1 MTEHLPDFRIHEPE
15 SPVYDPFYEN
25 TLTDAIELAA
35 QIHDG
40 QTDKGGTPYILHPLR
55 VMLKM
60 ATDEERIVAV
70 LHDVIEDSDGRVT
83 LERLTSMGF
92 SGEITEALDA
102 LTKRPGEAYGDYI
115 QRLKAASALARKV
128 KLADLED
135 NMDLARIAEPSAQ
148 DRERVEKYRAAYVE
162 LSEQAQTE

>member
-1 MTEHLPDFRIHEPE
+1 MTDHLPDFRINEPE

-40 QTDKGGTPYILHPLR
+40 QTDKGGEPYILHPLR
-55 VMLKM
+55 VMLRM
-60 ATDEERIVAV
+60 ATDQERIVAM
-70 LHDVIEDSDGRVT
+70 LHDVIEDSEGRVT

-92 SGEITEALDA
+92 SREITEALDA

-115 QRLKAASALARKV
+115 DRLKAASKLARKV

-135 NMDLARIAEPSAQ
+135 NMDLSRIPEPTVH
-148 DRERVEKYRAAYVE
+148 DRERVEKYRAAHAE
-162 LSEQAQTE
+162 LVA